1 MTVTDRLDEFAALE
15 HFISVRLQVDLGTSS
30 GFSIAHLCKNI
41 DHENGTRQSER
52 KLRDTQPNSVL
63 CLRMASYVLQESMG
77 ELDHHVDQVVTRER
91 MPSNVKHKRLYQT
104 KSFSVKR

>member
-1 MTVTDRLDEFAALE
+1 MPRSRRGHTAVEGVT
-15 HFISVRLQVDLGTSS
+15 IG
-30 GFSIAHLCKNI
+30 G
-41 DHENGTRQSER
+41 SER
-52 KLRDTQPNSVL
+52 KLRDIQPNSVL
-63 CLRMASYVLQESMG
+63 CLRVASYVLQESMG